1 MALIIDNLKAK
12 PKAAPK
18 LPENYAPHPSGQA
31 WTREQADALFAMP
44 FMDLMLKAQ
53 TLHRE
58 HHPANKVQMSQ
69 LISIKTG
76 GCAEDCGYCNQSAHF
91 DTGLKADKLMDSE
104 VVIAAAKKAKAGG
117 AGRFCMGAAWREPK
131 DRDMDALCDMV
142 SEVKAMGLE
151 TCMTLGMLSEGQAE
165 RLSESGLDYYNHNID
180 TAPEDYGR
188 VISTRT
194 FEDRL
199 HTLNLVRESGMKVC
213 CGGIVGMGE
222 QAEDRVGLLLALA
235 NLNPAPESVP
245 INALVPVAGTPL
257 GDSKPV
263 HPIDFARIIAVTRIM
278 MPESYVRLSAGR
290 EEMSDEAQALCFMA
304 GANSI
309 FVGDTLLTT
318 DNPSETEDRA
328 LFERLGIEG
337 E

>member
-1 MALIIDNLKAK
+1 MTLLIDKTKSFSKA
-12 PKAAPK
+12 PE
-18 LPENYAPHPSGQA
+18 LPADYTPHPTA
-31 WTREQADALFAMP
+31 NVWTREAAEGLFAMP
-44 FMDLMLKAQ
+44 FMDLLLKAQ
-53 TLHRE
+53 TIHRE
-58 HHPANKVQMSQ
+58 SFAANEVQMSQ
-69 LISIKTG
+69 LLSIKTG

-91 DTGLKADKLMDSE
+91 DTGLKAEKLIE
-104 VVIAAAKKAKAGG
+104 KETILAAAKKAKAGG

-151 TCMTLGMLSEGQAE
+151 TCMTLGMLSPAQAD
-165 RLSESGLDYYNHNID
+165 RLSNSGLDYYNHNID
-180 TAPEDYGR
+180 TSREDYGR

-222 QAEDRVGLLLALA
+222 QAEDRIGLLLALA
-235 NLNPAPESVP
+235 NLDPAPESVP
-245 INALVPVAGTPL
+245 INALVPVPGTPL
-257 GDSKPV
+257 GESKPV
-263 HPIDFARIIAVTRIM
+263 HPIDFARIIAVARIM
-278 MPESYVRLSAGR
+278 MPKSYVRLSAGR
-290 EEMSDEAQALCFMA
+290 ETMSDEAQALCFMA

-309 FVGDTLLTT
+309 FVGETLLTT

-328 LFERLGIEG
+328 LFERLGIVPE
-337 E
+337 